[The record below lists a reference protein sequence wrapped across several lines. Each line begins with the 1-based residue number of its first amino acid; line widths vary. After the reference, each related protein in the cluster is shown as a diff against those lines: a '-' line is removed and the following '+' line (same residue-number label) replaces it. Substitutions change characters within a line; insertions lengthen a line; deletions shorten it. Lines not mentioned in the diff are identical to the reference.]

1 MVVSML
7 PVQLHAEEI
16 EITEQAVQ
24 PSAAEENTVSTA
36 DGENE
41 RVSENGWAVQRQ
53 GESQN
58 VELQDGWI
66 TPTENGVV
74 IDYGKMVEDT
84 GQEGWVVFDQSAEY
98 YKNSSLEYDITF
110 SNPTQPDFIAV
121 GIATRVTDGANY
133 EGMAITSGT
142 GLERT
147 GRLNGSESYAGV
159 DNMLGVSFEY
169 DVTYHVRLETI
180 DNIIT
185 VYLTRDG
192 VEEKLTSF
200 ESPIGLDKGTYGFR
214 IWRGGKTITL
224 ENIKRTEIVTSDLDR
239 DVEQIEADRW
249 GTEDVSVPIRFGNGD
264 SVVSVYNGDHE
275 LILDQ
280 DYAISDNTLVL
291 KKKYLAAQ
299 EGNFRLQVNFE
310 KGSTAALW
318 VMKIDL
324 SEQEEYIWTP
334 DQGIDMWTQMEGNGT
349 FELQED
355 GMRVTGRNVLV
366 NELAPM
372 AVNGEIEVTF
382 EFLDDDWERD
392 QKNHGIGTLFRAD
405 QTAGTWQSLAV
416 DGYVSSTPIW
426 NFIKSDGTSA
436 EFTLDGDVLMSR
448 DGVKDFKIKQRF
460 ENDSITL
467 WMDDQ
472 VVHSQGINKAESVPG
487 NMGII
492 LNGDL
497 GDILVKKVVFRQ
509 LNPLQEETGERQ
521 TTSISNDG
529 LTVNLDQDFP
539 RVADYELNGKTMN
552 GSEIRYNY
560 VTINSVNMP
569 ATAEITDQTSDSVT
583 YHVIPDPE
591 QSGVTFDVVFRV
603 LEEQTVEMLITDIHE
618 PEGELV
624 NSIGLP
630 KQPLISANSA
640 QAGAKLDA
648 SWVSKPVNG
657 WGIRD
662 LHETIADKDIS
673 TTAPF
678 AVAIPI
684 ITTDELSASM
694 FNNVYLDGDE
704 FVYGAFNLPDGE
716 MSAGFWNNEFMYR
729 GLDGEKV
736 LPFASE
742 PDEEDLYCR
751 IVITEDTNDDGQ
763 MDWQDGANALKKLTD
778 GVIPGGDDAARRFFH
793 VGYNFASGVQQ
804 PFLKV
809 ADNMKR
815 LSNYMDG
822 FGQNLVFK
830 GYANEGHDSG
840 HADYEDINHRAG
852 DSEGMNVAIAEAD
865 KINSD
870 FGIHINHQEAY
881 PEAKM
886 FNDHTM
892 SGVDGWA
899 WMDQS
904 KYIRRDVDMLE
915 GTFDERLDALF
926 DQTPDLDFVYVDCWE
941 SDRWQELKLV
951 GNMLEN
957 GAEMFAT
964 ENAPDLQRFG
974 VWVHSTG
981 GTSSNSIHQF
991 VYNTQ
996 KDIYPS
1002 SSIYWGGYSR
1012 GVSMMSW
1019 QHNNN
1024 INSLVEQFYT
1034 NQLPQKYLMCHE
1046 VLKQTDVQAVFEG
1059 NVTSGNWVITKDG
1072 NKITDGQGKIFIPWY
1087 AEDSET
1093 QNPDEAAK
1101 IYHWNSDGGETTWT
1115 LPESWSNLKN
1125 VYLYET
1131 TQNGKELVETI
1142 DVADGQVTINAEA
1155 RTPYVVYPGEA
1166 AADETEWSVGSPLK
1180 DTGFNSR
1187 DFSIWE
1193 KDGDAEI
1200 AYNDDG
1206 NGVSI
1211 LTISGTEYGEV
1222 SQTMEGLE
1230 GGQKYRVVIE
1240 AGAENGKT
1248 ARLTVETPDGEIYEN
1263 YVEQVTMANQ
1273 YFDNYAKGKM
1283 VQRMWVD
1290 FVQPEGETTAKVT
1303 LSGDA
1308 CESADG
1314 VATFMESRIVET
1326 EEPDLPEGYVANETF
1341 EYVEQGAYGIFNP
1354 ERSADGVPHLSETHL
1369 PYTND
1374 TISGDWSLKL
1384 YGHYGQ
1390 GDVTVRTSPSTMRLQ
1405 PNREYEL
1412 EFDTLGSGK
1421 VYVQSESDGSDQVL
1435 NASFSAGHSKFT
1447 FATGN
1452 KTDYIVRIERGSVL
1466 DNFTVK
1472 DAGEVVSIITEFPT
1486 TAASVTELMES
1497 LPDMIEVEYQGVVSE
1512 TPVVWNEPT
1521 EDDSF
1526 AGYYTVIGKLPEFED
1541 KEISFVVA
1549 INAVRVEAEDYT
1561 AESGTEFEDA
1571 PPTYVAYI
1579 DTGDW
1584 MEYTVTVPKAGYY
1597 ALNYLIAANGSS
1609 PIAGV
1614 EFVVNGESQV
1624 ITPLEGTG
1632 GWQNWQNFDG
1642 GTVMFT
1648 EAGEYTVRLN
1658 VVEGGWN
1665 IDRFDLTLLP
1675 AEELSTTVLEYAL
1688 SLADTADTEGVVDSV
1703 VKIFNDAKAAAE
1715 DILARAQAG
1724 DPSVTQEMVDES
1736 WQNLIKAMQYLSFKQ
1751 GDKTD
1756 LQKVIDMA
1764 KSLDLN
1770 EYLDEGRQAFADAL
1784 AAAEAVLANG
1794 DAMQDEVDQSWK
1806 DLLKAMSELRLKPNK
1821 DALKDLIDEANAL
1834 STEGAD
1840 EETIAVFQ
1848 NALAAA
1854 MSVYDNEQ
1862 ATEEEVV
1869 TAEAGLQA
1877 ALDQLRAAVG
1887 DTEDPD
1893 NSGSDGN
1900 TGNGG
1905 SSADTSDKD
1914 NASAQTDTTENNSA
1928 QKSVKTGDTMAPI
1941 VGAAAAMMLAA
1952 AAGVMA
1958 CRRRRETR

>member
-1 MVVSML
+1 MRRRLGTKAMSAFLAAAMTVSMF
-7 PVQLHAEEI
+7 PVQALANDEEPVA
-16 EITEQAVQ
+16 QVD
-24 PSAAEENTVSTA
+24 A
-36 DGENE
+36 DGW
-41 RVSENGWAVQRQ
+41 VLQRQ
-53 GESQN
+53 STDTN
-58 VELQDGWI
+58 VELQEGWI
-66 TPTENGVV
+66 VPDEDGNGVT
-74 IDYGKMVEDT
+74 IDYGKIVNDT
-84 GQEGWVVFDQSAEY
+84 GNEGWVVFDSDEPK
-98 YKNSSLEYDITF
+98 YKDSSLEYDITF
-110 SNPTQPDFIAV
+110 SESTQGDWIAV
-121 GIATRVTDGANY
+121 APATRVTDGKNY
-133 EGMAITSGT
+133 EGFAITNGT

-147 GRLNGSESYAGV
+147 GRKDGSESYAGI
-159 DNMLGVSFEY
+159 DNLLGLKFEY
-169 DVTYHVRLETI
+169 DKTYHIRMETI
-180 DNIIT
+180 GSNIT
-185 VYLTRDG
+185 VYVTRDG
-192 VEEKLTSF
+192 KEEKLTSF
-200 ESPIGLDKGTYGFR
+200 DSPIGLEESTYGFR
-214 IWRGGKTITL
+214 IWRGGKKITL
-224 ENIKRTEIVTSDLDR
+224 DNIERTEIVTSDLDR

-249 GTEDVSVPIRFGNGD
+249 GTEDISVPIRFGNGD

-280 DYAISDNTLVL
+280 DYAISDNMLVL
-291 KKKYLAAQ
+291 KKEYLAAQ
-299 EGNFRLQVNFE
+299 GGNFRLQVNFE

-426 NFIKSDGTSA
+426 KFINSDGITA
-436 EFTLDGDVLMSR
+436 DFALDGDVLMSR

-472 VVHSQGINKAESVPG
+472 VVHSQGISKAENVPG

-569 ATAEITDQTSDSVT
+569 ATAEITEQTSDSVT

-603 LEEQTVEMLITDIHE
+603 LEEQTVEMLLRNIQE

-640 QAGAKLDA
+640 QEGAKLDA
-648 SWVSKPVNG
+648 SWVFKGPG
-657 WGIRD
+657 DWGIQD
-662 LHETIADKDIS
+662 IHETIADKDIS

-852 DSEGMNVAIAEAD
+852 DAEGMNVAIAEAD

-1087 AEDSET
+1087 DEDSET

-1222 SQTMEGLE
+1222 SQTM
-1230 GGQKYRVVIE
+1230 
-1240 AGAENGKT
+1240 
-1248 ARLTVETPDGEIYEN
+1248 
-1263 YVEQVTMANQ
+1263 
-1273 YFDNYAKGKM
+1273 
-1283 VQRMWVD
+1283 
-1290 FVQPEGETTAKVT
+1290 
-1303 LSGDA
+1303 
-1308 CESADG
+1308 
-1314 VATFMESRIVET
+1314 
-1326 EEPDLPEGYVANETF
+1326 
-1341 EYVEQGAYGIFNP
+1341 
-1354 ERSADGVPHLSETHL
+1354 
-1369 PYTND
+1369 
-1374 TISGDWSLKL
+1374 
-1384 YGHYGQ
+1384 
-1390 GDVTVRTSPSTMRLQ
+1390 
-1405 PNREYEL
+1405 
-1412 EFDTLGSGK
+1412 
-1421 VYVQSESDGSDQVL
+1421 
-1435 NASFSAGHSKFT
+1435 
-1447 FATGN
+1447 
-1452 KTDYIVRIERGSVL
+1452 
-1466 DNFTVK
+1466 
-1472 DAGEVVSIITEFPT
+1472 
-1486 TAASVTELMES
+1486 
-1497 LPDMIEVEYQGVVSE
+1497 
-1512 TPVVWNEPT
+1512 
-1521 EDDSF
+1521 
-1526 AGYYTVIGKLPEFED
+1526 
-1541 KEISFVVA
+1541 
-1549 INAVRVEAEDYT
+1549 
-1561 AESGTEFEDA
+1561 
-1571 PPTYVAYI
+1571 
-1579 DTGDW
+1579 
-1584 MEYTVTVPKAGYY
+1584 
-1597 ALNYLIAANGSS
+1597 
-1609 PIAGV
+1609 
-1614 EFVVNGESQV
+1614 
-1624 ITPLEGTG
+1624 
-1632 GWQNWQNFDG
+1632 
-1642 GTVMFT
+1642 
-1648 EAGEYTVRLN
+1648 
-1658 VVEGGWN
+1658 
-1665 IDRFDLTLLP
+1665 
-1675 AEELSTTVLEYAL
+1675 
-1688 SLADTADTEGVVDSV
+1688 
-1703 VKIFNDAKAAAE
+1703 
-1715 DILARAQAG
+1715 
-1724 DPSVTQEMVDES
+1724 
-1736 WQNLIKAMQYLSFKQ
+1736 
-1751 GDKTD
+1751 
-1756 LQKVIDMA
+1756 
-1764 KSLDLN
+1764 
-1770 EYLDEGRQAFADAL
+1770 
-1784 AAAEAVLANG
+1784 
-1794 DAMQDEVDQSWK
+1794 
-1806 DLLKAMSELRLKPNK
+1806 
-1821 DALKDLIDEANAL
+1821 
-1834 STEGAD
+1834 
-1840 EETIAVFQ
+1840 
-1848 NALAAA
+1848 
-1854 MSVYDNEQ
+1854 
-1862 ATEEEVV
+1862 
-1869 TAEAGLQA
+1869 
-1877 ALDQLRAAVG
+1877 
-1887 DTEDPD
+1887 
-1893 NSGSDGN
+1893 
-1900 TGNGG
+1900 
-1905 SSADTSDKD
+1905 
-1914 NASAQTDTTENNSA
+1914 
-1928 QKSVKTGDTMAPI
+1928 
-1941 VGAAAAMMLAA
+1941 
-1952 AAGVMA
+1952 
-1958 CRRRRETR
+1958 

>member
-1 MVVSML
+1 MRRRLGTKAMSAFLAAAMTVSMF
-7 PVQLHAEEI
+7 PVQVLANDEEPVA
-16 EITEQAVQ
+16 QVD
-24 PSAAEENTVSTA
+24 A
-36 DGENE
+36 DGW
-41 RVSENGWAVQRQ
+41 VLQRQ
-53 GESQN
+53 STDTN
-58 VELQDGWI
+58 VELQEGWI
-66 TPTENGVV
+66 VPDEDGNGVT
-74 IDYGKMVEDT
+74 IDYGKIVNDT
-84 GQEGWVVFDQSAEY
+84 GNEGWVVFDSDEPK
-98 YKNSSLEYDITF
+98 YKDSSLEYDITF
-110 SNPTQPDFIAV
+110 SESTQGDWIAV
-121 GIATRVTDGANY
+121 APATRVTDGKNY
-133 EGMAITSGT
+133 EGFAITNGT

-147 GRLNGSESYAGV
+147 GRKDGSESYAGI
-159 DNMLGVSFEY
+159 DNLLGLKFEY
-169 DVTYHVRLETI
+169 DKTYHIRMETI
-180 DNIIT
+180 GSNIT
-185 VYLTRDG
+185 VYVTRDG
-192 VEEKLTSF
+192 KEEKLTSF
-200 ESPIGLDKGTYGFR
+200 DSPIGLEESTYGFR
-214 IWRGGKTITL
+214 IWRGGKKITL
-224 ENIKRTEIVTSDLDR
+224 DNIERTEIVTSSLEKN
-239 DVEQIEADRW
+239 VAQIEEEKW
-249 GTEDVSVPIRFGNGD
+249 GKEDVSVPIQFGNGD

-280 DYAISDNTLVL
+280 DYAISDNMLVL
-291 KKKYLAAQ
+291 KKEYLAAQ
-299 EGNFRLQVNFE
+299 GGNFRLQVNFE

-852 DSEGMNVAIAEAD
+852 DAEGMNVAIAEAD

-1012 GVSMMSW
+1012 RVSMMSW

-1046 VLKQTDVQAVFEG
+1046 VLKQTDDQAVFEG

-1087 AEDSET
+1087 DEDSET

-1248 ARLTVETPDGEIYEN
+1248 ARLTVETPDGEIHEN

-1561 AESGTEFEDA
+1561 AESGTQFEDA

-1770 EYLDEGRQAFADAL
+1770 EYLDEGRQAFTDAL

-1794 DAMQDEVDQSWK
+1794 DAMQDEVDQSWR

-1821 DALKDLIDEANAL
+1821 DALKDLIDEANAM

-1840 EETIAVFQ
+1840 EEMIAVFQ

>member
-1 MVVSML
+1 M
-7 PVQLHAEEI
+7 
-16 EITEQAVQ
+16 
-24 PSAAEENTVSTA
+24 
-36 DGENE
+36 
-41 RVSENGWAVQRQ
+41 
-53 GESQN
+53 
-58 VELQDGWI
+58 
-66 TPTENGVV
+66 
-74 IDYGKMVEDT
+74 
-84 GQEGWVVFDQSAEY
+84 
-98 YKNSSLEYDITF
+98 
-110 SNPTQPDFIAV
+110 
-121 GIATRVTDGANY
+121 
-133 EGMAITSGT
+133 
-142 GLERT
+142 
-147 GRLNGSESYAGV
+147 
-159 DNMLGVSFEY
+159 
-169 DVTYHVRLETI
+169 
-180 DNIIT
+180 
-185 VYLTRDG
+185 
-192 VEEKLTSF
+192 
-200 ESPIGLDKGTYGFR
+200 
-214 IWRGGKTITL
+214 
-224 ENIKRTEIVTSDLDR
+224 
-239 DVEQIEADRW
+239 
-249 GTEDVSVPIRFGNGD
+249 
-264 SVVSVYNGDHE
+264 
-275 LILDQ
+275 
-280 DYAISDNTLVL
+280 
-291 KKKYLAAQ
+291 
-299 EGNFRLQVNFE
+299 
-310 KGSTAALW
+310 
-318 VMKIDL
+318 
-324 SEQEEYIWTP
+324 
-334 DQGIDMWTQMEGNGT
+334 
-349 FELQED
+349 
-355 GMRVTGRNVLV
+355 
-366 NELAPM
+366 
-372 AVNGEIEVTF
+372 
-382 EFLDDDWERD
+382 
-392 QKNHGIGTLFRAD
+392 
-405 QTAGTWQSLAV
+405 
-416 DGYVSSTPIW
+416 
-426 NFIKSDGTSA
+426 
-436 EFTLDGDVLMSR
+436 
-448 DGVKDFKIKQRF
+448 
-460 ENDSITL
+460 
-467 WMDDQ
+467 
-472 VVHSQGINKAESVPG
+472 
-487 NMGII
+487 
-492 LNGDL
+492 
-497 GDILVKKVVFRQ
+497 
-509 LNPLQEETGERQ
+509 
-521 TTSISNDG
+521 
-529 LTVNLDQDFP
+529 
-539 RVADYELNGKTMN
+539 
-552 GSEIRYNY
+552 
-560 VTINSVNMP
+560 
-569 ATAEITDQTSDSVT
+569 
-583 YHVIPDPE
+583 IPDPE

-1002 SSIYWGGYSR
+1002 SSIYWGGYNR

-1046 VLKQTDVQAVFEG
+1046 VLKQTDDQAVFEG

-1155 RTPYVVYPGEA
+1155 RTSYVVYPGEA

-1240 AGAENGKT
+1240 TGAENGKT
-1248 ARLTVETPDGEIYEN
+1248 ARLTVETPDGEIHEN

-1561 AESGTEFEDA
+1561 AESGTQFEDA

-1770 EYLDEGRQAFADAL
+1770 EYLDEGRQAFTDAL

-1806 DLLKAMSELRLKPNK
+1806 DLLKAMSELRLKSNK

-1887 DTEDPD
+1887 DTENPD

>member
-1 MVVSML
+1 MRRRLGTKAMSAFLAAAMTVSMF
-7 PVQLHAEEI
+7 PVQALANDEEPVA
-16 EITEQAVQ
+16 QVD
-24 PSAAEENTVSTA
+24 A
-36 DGENE
+36 DGW
-41 RVSENGWAVQRQ
+41 VLQRQ
-53 GESQN
+53 STDTN
-58 VELQDGWI
+58 VELQEGWI
-66 TPTENGVV
+66 VPDEDGNGVT
-74 IDYGKMVEDT
+74 IDYGKIVNDT
-84 GQEGWVVFDQSAEY
+84 GNEGWVVFDSDEPK
-98 YKNSSLEYDITF
+98 YKDSSLEYDITF
-110 SNPTQPDFIAV
+110 SESTQGDWIAV
-121 GIATRVTDGANY
+121 APATRVTDGKNY
-133 EGMAITSGT
+133 EGFAITNGT

-147 GRLNGSESYAGV
+147 GRKDGSESYAGI
-159 DNMLGVSFEY
+159 DNLLGLKFEY
-169 DVTYHVRLETI
+169 DKTYHIRMETI
-180 DNIIT
+180 GSNIT
-185 VYLTRDG
+185 VYVTRDG
-192 VEEKLTSF
+192 KEEKLTSF
-200 ESPIGLDKGTYGFR
+200 DSPIGLEESTYGFR
-214 IWRGGKTITL
+214 IWRGGKKITL
-224 ENIKRTEIVTSDLDR
+224 DNIERTEIVTSDLDR

-249 GTEDVSVPIRFGNGD
+249 GTEDISVPIRFGNGD

-280 DYAISDNTLVL
+280 DYAISDNMLVL
-291 KKKYLAAQ
+291 KKEYLAAQ
-299 EGNFRLQVNFE
+299 GGNFRLQVNFE

-704 FVYGAFNLPDGE
+704 FVYGAFSLPDGE

-822 FGQNLVFK
+822 FVQNLVFK

-852 DSEGMNVAIAEAD
+852 DAEGMNVAIAEAD

-1012 GVSMMSW
+1012 RVSMMSW

-1046 VLKQTDVQAVFEG
+1046 VLKQTDDQAVFEG

-1087 AEDSET
+1087 DEDSET

-1248 ARLTVETPDGEIYEN
+1248 ARLTVETPDGEIHEN

-1561 AESGTEFEDA
+1561 AESGTQFEDA

-1770 EYLDEGRQAFADAL
+1770 EYLDEGRQAFTDAL

-1794 DAMQDEVDQSWK
+1794 DAMQDEVDQSWR

-1821 DALKDLIDEANAL
+1821 DALKDLIDEANAM

-1840 EETIAVFQ
+1840 EEMIAVFQ